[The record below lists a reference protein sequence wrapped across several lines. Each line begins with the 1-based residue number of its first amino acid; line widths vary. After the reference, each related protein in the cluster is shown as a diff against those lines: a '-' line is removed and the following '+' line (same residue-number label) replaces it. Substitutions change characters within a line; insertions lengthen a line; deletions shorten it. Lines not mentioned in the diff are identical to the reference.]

1 LTIAII
7 LTADDYRDSMV
18 ARGSAVKKFQ
28 ILTSVFALVFFA
40 TGYAQVHGQANIS
53 APAAMEIALAMTG
66 GGTVNSLELVS
77 GATGLMYQI
86 VIVNN
91 AIRYEVSVDAQ
102 TGAIVRLST
111 GQTGA
116 PPVAVPQQGVQ
127 PQGGGVHV
135 GNVVP
140 RPPARHG
147 GPANPPIS
155 AQRAVELARN
165 HLVAMGVT
173 HARFD
178 YVYMDIER
186 GRWVWS
192 VEFDG
197 CGRDYEFYV
206 DVITGE
212 FLEAP
217 GMDGCSR
224 GDRGRR

>member
-1 LTIAII
+1 MDCRGFI
-7 LTADDYRDSMV
+7 YRGMHM
-18 ARGSAVKKFQ
+18 KK
-28 ILTSVFALVFFA
+28 ILTSVFALAFFA
-40 TGYAQVHGQANIS
+40 AVTTQAHGQTGIS
-53 APAAMEIALAMTG
+53 APQAMEIALAMTG
-66 GGTVNSLELVS
+66 GGTVNSLELDAGT
-77 GATGLMYQI
+77 GAAESMFRI

-91 AIRYEVSVDAQ
+91 AVRYEVSVNAQ
-102 TGAIVRLST
+102 TGVIVRLST
-111 GQTGA
+111 GQVGA
-116 PPVAVPQQGVQ
+116 PPAAAVQ
-127 PQGGGVHV
+127 PVPRQGAQPHGGGVHV

-140 RPPARHG
+140 RPPARQG

-165 HLVAMGVT
+165 HLVSMGVT

-197 CGRDYEFYV
+197 RGRDYEFYI
-206 DVITGE
+206 DVNTGE

-217 GMDGCSR
+217 GMG
-224 GDRGRR
+224 GRGRGGR